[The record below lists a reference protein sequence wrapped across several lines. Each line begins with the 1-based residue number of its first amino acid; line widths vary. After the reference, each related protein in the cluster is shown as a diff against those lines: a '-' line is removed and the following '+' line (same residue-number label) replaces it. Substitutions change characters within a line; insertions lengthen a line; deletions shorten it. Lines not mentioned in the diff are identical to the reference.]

1 MRTTYYAGRRGGHC
15 PGHIRETFLE
25 AIEVYSNWNGGGP
38 EPTVE
43 LQVNY
48 ESRQIPISKAARLVW
63 NCSDILP
70 SDAWRTVE
78 DADLREL
85 VKRRT
90 YAAVARAMVPR
101 ISHKLTRGE

>member
-1 MRTTYYAGRRGGHC
+1 MRGSPAGRFRGQK
-15 PGHIRETFLE
+15 FVVL
-25 AIEVYSNWNGGGP
+25 SNWNGVGP

-48 ESRQIPISKAARLVW
+48 ESRQIPISKAARLLR

-70 SDAWRTVE
+70 SDAWQTIE
-78 DADLREL
+78 DTDLREL

-90 YAAVARAMVPR
+90 YAAVARAMVQR
-101 ISHKLTRGE
+101 ILHKLTRGE